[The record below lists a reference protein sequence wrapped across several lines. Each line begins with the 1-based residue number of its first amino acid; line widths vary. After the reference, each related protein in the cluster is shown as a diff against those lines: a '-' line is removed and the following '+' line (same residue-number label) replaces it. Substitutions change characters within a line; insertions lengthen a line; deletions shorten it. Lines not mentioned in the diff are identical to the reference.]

1 MRKGVKVFQVCLLQ
15 MSLNTIETIGAVLVA
30 NGIFGLIVGTVL
42 YATKSNKIE
51 IKTD

>member
-1 MRKGVKVFQVCLLQ
+1 MA
-15 MSLNTIETIGAVLVA
+15 LNYIETIGAVLVA

-51 IKTD
+51 IKND